1 MVFRPVDDTRPQTSA
16 AGSRGVAPQ
25 GDDAPVGL
33 RPTTAVVALIL
44 AAAVSA
50 GGAISALINYDLVG
64 LGHLPRVAV
73 FVVFVLIAVNALAM
87 VVARRKAFTSGQL
100 AFIYMAI
107 LVMAGIPGQQL
118 VTYLYLGMI
127 GSQYFAYGQSND
139 YATEVIPY
147 LKPWLVPSMDP
158 EGPVIS
164 WAFHGLPWG
173 ESIPW
178 QAWVRPLALWTP
190 YVLALLGLQVCL
202 ASLFRRRWD
211 QERLTYP
218 LARVP
223 VELVTYHSPTDAVPR
238 LLRSKLFW
246 AAFLLP
252 VAVYTKK
259 ALSFHNPELRSVN
272 LYKNIG
278 VVFGAP
284 PWSNLDYLPLHVY
297 FESIGATYL
306 IPTAVGFSLWFFW
319 LFRRLIYVY
328 RDTRGLL
335 DHAQYLTQQGVGA
348 YLVLA
353 AICLWGSRRTLG
365 QAARGMFGLRR
376 GDDAS
381 PEGPHDRHPMP
392 PALALWGIVLCLAVI
407 VAWGRAAGVGAGPVL
422 VTVGLYLVG
431 LIVICR
437 LVAEMGLFAVWTPM
451 FPPQE
456 ITARLWGTFRP
467 LDQQSTTALCYMGWK
482 IQDSASATVANVLQ
496 GFKISEL
503 GQLKDSSGL
512 WLMAAA
518 LVVAVFAAHP
528 PSIWAIYTQGVYDLG
543 WWPRAA
549 GDDLALQIHDLS
561 TVLSPYRREA
571 YEAMAHGALIVAG
584 LHLLRTHYHRFPLL
598 AFAYGAALGPQFMMD
613 RYGFSIFIGWLVKAS
628 LLKYGGLGAHNRARP
643 AALGLI
649 CGNACVLM
657 FWTIVHYFSPV
668 SDVLVIE

>member
-1 MVFRPVDDTRPQTSA
+1 MDDAHPPVSDQEAREAVAGPQTHEASL
-16 AGSRGVAPQ
+16 
-25 GDDAPVGL
+25 VGL
-33 RPTTAVVALIL
+33 RPSTALVAVVLSV
-44 AAAVSA
+44 AVAA
-50 GGAISALINYDLVG
+50 GGAVSALINYDLVG
-64 LGHLPRVAV
+64 LGHLPRVGV
-73 FVVFVLIAVNALAM
+73 FIVFVLIAVNALSM
-87 VVARRKAFTSGQL
+87 VIVRRRALSSGQI

-127 GSQYFAYGQSND
+127 GSQYYAYGQGND

-158 EGPVIS
+158 EGPVIA

-178 QAWVRPLALWTP
+178 QAWVRPLACWTP
-190 YVLALLGLQVCL
+190 YILALLGLQICL

-223 VELVTYHSPTDAVPR
+223 VELASYRTGADAVPE
-238 LLRSKLFW
+238 LLRSRLFW
-246 AAFLLP
+246 AAFVLP
-252 VAVYTKK
+252 VAVYTQK
-259 ALSFHNPELRSVN
+259 ALSFHNPDIRGVN
-272 LYKNIG
+272 LYKDIG
-278 VVFGAP
+278 VVFGAA
-284 PWSNLDYLPLHVY
+284 PWSNLDYLPLHIY

-306 IPTAVGFSLWFFW
+306 IPTSVGFSLWFFW

-328 RDTRGLL
+328 RDMRGLM
-335 DHAQYLTQQGVGA
+335 DHPQYLTQQGIGA
-348 YLVLA
+348 YAVLA
-353 AICLWGSRRTLG
+353 GLCLWGSRKTLMQG
-365 QAARGMFGLRR
+365 IRGMIGLRQ
-376 GDDAS
+376 DPDTD
-381 PEGPHDRHPMP
+381 PESPHDRHPMK
-392 PALALWGIVLCLAVI
+392 PAAAMWGIVVCLVVI

-422 VTVGLYLVG
+422 VTVGLYVIG
-431 LIVICR
+431 LIVVCR

-456 ITARLWGTFRP
+456 ITAKLWGTFSP
-467 LDQQSTTALCYMGWK
+467 LDQQSTTGLCYLGWK

-503 GQLKDSSGL
+503 SQLKDSSGL
-512 WLMAAA
+512 WLM
-518 LVVAVFAAHP
+518 VVALLAAILAAHP
-528 PSIWAIYTQGVYDLG
+528 ASIHAIYNQGVYDLG
-543 WWPRAA
+543 WWPSSV
-549 GDDLALQIHDLS
+549 GDDLAAQIHSLS
-561 TVLSPYRREA
+561 TVLVPYKREA
-571 YEAMAHGALIVAG
+571 YEAMAHGALIVTG

-613 RYGFSIFIGWLVKAS
+613 RYGFSIFIGWCVKSA
-628 LLKYGGLGAHNRARP
+628 LLKYGGISTHNRVRP

-657 FWTIVHYFSPV
+657 FWTIVHYFAPV
-668 SDVLVIE
+668 SGVLVTE